1 MLKSHETVYDANIKS
16 NRSTKLEKKTF
27 CNQLKLNPSCLIVG
41 KRGRIKRI
49 RGGGGG
55 GGLSRFPKMEDFKI
69 IKIFR

>member
-16 NRSTKLEKKTF
+16 NRSTKPEKKTF

-49 RGGGGG
+49 RGGK
-55 GGLSRFPKMEDFKI
+55 LSRFPKMEDFKI

>member
-49 RGGGGG
+49 RRGGE
-55 GGLSRFPKMEDFKI
+55 LSRFPKMEDFKI

>member
-41 KRGRIKRI
+41 KRGQIKRI
-49 RGGGGG
+49 RGGE
-55 GGLSRFPKMEDFKI
+55 LSRFPKMEDFKI

>member
-49 RGGGGG
+49 RGGE
-55 GGLSRFPKMEDFKI
+55 LSRFPKMEDFKI

>member
-49 RGGGGG
+49 RGGGE
-55 GGLSRFPKMEDFKI
+55 FA
-69 IKIFR
+69 

>member
-41 KRGRIKRI
+41 KRGRIKHI
-49 RGGGGG
+49 RGGGE
-55 GGLSRFPKMEDFKI
+55 LSRFPKIEDFKI

>member
-49 RGGGGG
+49 RGGGE
-55 GGLSRFPKMEDFKI
+55 LSRFPKMEDFKI